1 MTLLPAGKQVRQ
13 RQSAIYRSPYANAVG
28 AIQWKD
34 IICVA
39 ARTATKTDI
48 ALDTAV
54 TKQNLYLIVCMTAF
68 VRADPHNDIVAL
80 MSAVFSSVMICQQIG
95 PNVYYPRP
103 NCGIIV
109 YVGLI
114 ETIES
119 SRTE

>member
-1 MTLLPAGKQVRQ
+1 MALLPAEKQVRQ

-28 AIQWKD
+28 AIRWKD

-54 TKQNLYLIVCMTAF
+54 TKQNLYLLLCMTAF

-80 MSAVFSSVMICQQIG
+80 VSAVFSSVMICQQIG